1 MKVRHQG
8 TRFLRVIYR
17 ERRAWWVLPFAIIA
31 VFAGVTRWLV
41 LSSSNSSL
49 QSGVSGPNSAAKSSP
64 APRETLAAEAD
75 NPAKSTRPVYA
86 YSLVPGGI
94 QNVAELRSAMVRDSV
109 IFAEYSTFH
118 LERAR
123 VVRLDTARRAHVAY
137 RIGDRVYWTKRKV
150 TLEKGET
157 VITDGVQTARTKCGN
172 LISEDVLGA
181 VSPKEPTEQALNT
194 PLEPMQAPNDLES
207 DNRFP
212 GLDGPP
218 SANPAPRPY
227 DAPPS
232 SNPWT
237 EPGPGTVF
245 IFPPPAPIP
254 VGSGSGSPP
263 AGPPIRPPSV
273 PPGPPAPPVTPV
285 SPLPP
290 GPPVPS
296 GPSVP
301 PVINT
306 PEPGT
311 AAQFL
316 LALPVI
322 LYLRRRR
329 KTKQA

>member
-1 MKVRHQG
+1 
-8 TRFLRVIYR
+8 
-17 ERRAWWVLPFAIIA
+17 
-31 VFAGVTRWLV
+31 
-41 LSSSNSSL
+41 
-49 QSGVSGPNSAAKSSP
+49 
-64 APRETLAAEAD
+64 
-75 NPAKSTRPVYA
+75 
-86 YSLVPGGI
+86 
-94 QNVAELRSAMVRDSV
+94 MVRDSV

-123 VVRLDTARRAHVAY
+123 VIRLDSARQAHVAY
-137 RIGDRVYWTKRKV
+137 RIGNRVYWTKHKV
-150 TLEKGET
+150 KLEKGET

-172 LISEDVLGA
+172 LVSEDVLGA

-194 PLEPMQAPNDLES
+194 PLEPMQAPNELES

-227 DAPPS
+227 DTPPS
-232 SNPWT
+232 PNPWT
-237 EPGPGTVF
+237 GTEPGPGGPGTVF
-245 IFPPPAPIP
+245 ILPPPVPIP
-254 VGSGSGSPP
+254 IGSGSGSPP
-263 AGPPIRPPSV
+263 
-273 PPGPPAPPVTPV
+273 PGPPNRPPVVPPRPPFPPVTP
-285 SPLPP
+285 
-290 GPPVPS
+290 GPP
-296 GPSVP
+296 VP

-322 LYLRRRR
+322 LFLRRRR